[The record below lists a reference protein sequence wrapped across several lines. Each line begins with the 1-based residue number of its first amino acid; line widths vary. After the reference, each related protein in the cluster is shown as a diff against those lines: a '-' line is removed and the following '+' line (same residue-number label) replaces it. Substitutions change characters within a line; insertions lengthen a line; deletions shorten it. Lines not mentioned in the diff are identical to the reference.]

1 MKDAGEDRFR
11 RSGTKKML
19 ADEFANTVRVSRRSD
34 LLPVLAV
41 LGLLA
46 LAMSW
51 VQPAFAGEETEDNA
65 KEAAH
70 HVATMEAAIA
80 EEIPTF
86 GLPPI
91 VVRVKDG
98 ASITDKT
105 VAFKADLLFD
115 EIDIG
120 RIEDSI
126 NVSRKLLPRIMDS
139 VILGIEGKHIANLS
153 DPTTMDQMVIQ
164 RANLVLKPYGV
175 VVKALKMRYL
185 EVN

>member
-1 MKDAGEDRFR
+1 M
-11 RSGTKKML
+11 ML
-19 ADEFANTVRVSRRSD
+19 ADEITDTARVSRRSD

-51 VQPAFAGEETEDNA
+51 VQPAFAGEDTDDAA
-65 KEAAH
+65 KKAAH
-70 HVATMEAAIA
+70 HVATTEAAVA
-80 EEIPTF
+80 EEMPTF

-98 ASITDKT
+98 TSVADKT
-105 VAFKADLLFD
+105 VAFKADFLFD

-126 NVSRKLLPRIMDS
+126 NVSKKLLPRIMDS

-153 DPTTMDQMVIQ
+153 DPATMDRMVIQ

-185 EVN
+185 AVY